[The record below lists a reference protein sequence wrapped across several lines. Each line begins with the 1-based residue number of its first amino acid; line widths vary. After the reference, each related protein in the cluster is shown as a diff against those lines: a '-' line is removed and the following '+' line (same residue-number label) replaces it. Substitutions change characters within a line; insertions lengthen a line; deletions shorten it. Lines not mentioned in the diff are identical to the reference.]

1 MQLPLLS
8 RASQLLTCALG
19 KVERHREDRGKR
31 QTPQQQIM
39 SKVARRNQARQLR
52 IHHHEKKENESV
64 IFQGKNGVPK
74 NVVILPLSETIDT
87 RALIERLDQSVN
99 ATSNMSTAGFA
110 KVEVERFKR
119 NLLYM
124 PAKLD
129 LVNALDTC
137 RLADWVILAAIPDQ
151 EFAALEDGLLR
162 AIEGQGITNVVIVMQ
177 ENSQH
182 QATPNSSKAAVDLK
196 QNIKRYFP
204 TVEKVYS
211 TANTSDCANLV
222 RSLCTATTK
231 GIRWRDERS
240 WMLIEDI
247 DWEMPSSSTER
258 TPVRLAGTVRGK
270 GLNPDRIVHVPG
282 WGDFQVGC
290 IVELPIQSRK
300 RKVDEMNLEDSPKEY
315 IPSGE
320 RDDLETLAPEEAD
333 MADMTSTEA
342 TSEHKGVLLDDHHYF
357 SDDDSHLPPRPKK
370 LPRGTSAY
378 QSAWYLD
385 DVSDS
390 ESDILDEEDQDGD
403 IVMESTALLGP
414 ADGVVTLDSGDAMTG
429 ADPSEYPE
437 SEMHVEV
444 APDDEVRDLEE
455 FRASR
460 KKEAEEDLDFPDEI
474 ELDPNV
480 LARERLAKYRG
491 LKSLRTSE
499 WNKEEDIP
507 YQPEDYRR
515 LLQIADYKKS
525 RKTATNEALAGGA
538 VPGMRIQV
546 ELLDVPSSLQLA
558 PKPTSFFSL
567 LRHEHRHT
575 VVNLNMT
582 LDSSI
587 SEPIKAKEELV
598 VQIGP
603 RRLVVNPV
611 FSAGGTTPNDVHKF
625 ERFLHPGRSVVASF
639 IGPLTWGSIPV
650 LVFQRTAPSD
660 DVAPVLVDGI
670 ATDNLPSESAALRLI
685 GTATTVPPSNS
696 RVIAKRIIL
705 TGHPYKIHKKLV
717 TVRYM
722 FFNTEDVAWFS
733 ALPLWTKRGRQGFIK
748 ESLGTHGYFK
758 ATFDGK
764 INPMDAIGVSLYKR
778 VWPRPARAWNG

>member
-1 MQLPLLS
+1 LNIIVHHS
-8 RASQLLTCALG
+8 LTFLTG

-31 QTPQQQIM
+31 QTPHQQAM

-64 IFQGKNGVPK
+64 IFHGKKHVA
-74 NVVILPLSETIDT
+74 ILPLSDKLDT
-87 RALIERLDQSVN
+87 QALIRELNESVH
-99 ATSNMSTAGFA
+99 ALSNMAEDGFA

-124 PAKLD
+124 PAERNLI
-129 LVNALDTC
+129 NALDTC
-137 RLADWVILAAIPDQ
+137 RLADWVVLAATPDQ
-151 EFAALEDGLLR
+151 DFSGAEDALLR
-162 AIEGQGITNVVIVMQ
+162 AIEGQGITNVVAVVQ
-177 ENSQH
+177 ETSQG
-182 QATPNSSKAAVDLK
+182 QPTSSSSKVAVDLSRK
-196 QNIKRYFP
+196 INRYFP
-204 TVEKVYS
+204 TLDKVYT
-211 TANTSDCANLV
+211 TANKSDCANLV

-240 WMLIEDI
+240 WMLIEGI
-247 DWEMPSSSTER
+247 DWETPASSSAEQT
-258 TPVRLAGTVRGK
+258 TIALTGVVRGRC
-270 GLNPDRIVHVPG
+270 LNPDRVVHVPG
-282 WGDFQVGC
+282 WGDFQIGR
-290 IVELPIQSRK
+290 IVESPTHNRK
-300 RKVDEMNLEDSPKEY
+300 RKADEMNVEEAPNEYVPSP
-315 IPSGE
+315 G

-333 MADMTSTEA
+333 MADVTSTVA

-357 SDDDSHLPPRPKK
+357 SDDDSHLPAPPKK
-370 LPRGTSAY
+370 LPRGTSTY

-390 ESDILDEEDQDGD
+390 DSDILDEEDQDGD
-403 IVMESTALLGP
+403 VVMESAVSLGP
-414 ADGVVTLDSGDAMTG
+414 ADGVVAADSGDAMTEAG
-429 ADPSEYPE
+429 PSEYPE
-437 SEMHVEV
+437 SEMHIEPT
-444 APDDEVRDLEE
+444 PDDEERDLED

-460 KKEAEEDLDFPDEI
+460 KKAAEEDLEFPDEI
-474 ELDPNV
+474 ELNPNV

-499 WNKEEDIP
+499 WNKEEDVP
-507 YQPEDYRR
+507 YQPNEYRR

-538 VPGMRIQV
+538 TPGMRVQV
-546 ELLDVPSSLQLA
+546 QLLDVPSSLKVS
-558 PKPTSFFSL
+558 PKPLCLFSL
-567 LRHEHRHT
+567 LRHEHKHT

-582 LDSSI
+582 LDSAFP
-587 SEPIKAKEELV
+587 EPVKAKEKLI

-603 RRLVVNPV
+603 RRLIINPV
-611 FSAGGTTPNDVHKF
+611 FSTGGNTPNDVHKF
-625 ERFLHPGRSVVASF
+625 ERFLHPGRNAVASF

-650 LVFQRTAPSD
+650 LVFKRTAQSD
-660 DVAPVLVDGI
+660 GFAPALVDTM
-670 ATDNLPSESAALRLI
+670 AAENHSSESGTLQLI
-685 GTATTVPPSNS
+685 GTATTIPPSNS
-696 RVIAKRIIL
+696 RVIAKRVIL

-722 FFNTEDVAWFS
+722 FFNKEDIAWFS

-778 VWPRPARAWNG
+778 VWPRPARAWTG